1 VAFWFRMTM
10 ILPLNICAGKSSPLR
25 KWGKVALLWGRRLL
39 VCGGLVFVLL
49 LALCWTD
56 YPWRLYY
63 WLSIPEAHLQQEPD
77 WIVVLGGGGIPS
89 ESGLIRC
96 YHAAEAA
103 TRFPEARV
111 VVALP
116 GNPADPESQVR
127 RMADELILRGVAADR
142 IEFEPKGANTR
153 SQAVEWRRQF
163 EGPVDQIP
171 VLIVTSSAHMRRA
184 IRSFQ
189 HVGFTQAGSVATQDH
204 SVDGSLELSED
215 SIDAPLILP
224 DLEGSLFVRY
234 RFWDSMGYLTRSS
247 RELVALLYYR
257 VRGYI

>member
-1 VAFWFRMTM
+1 MTL
-10 ILPLNICAGKSSPLR
+10 ISPFDKSGRKMSPTK
-25 KWGKVALLWGRRLL
+25 KWGQATLRWARHLL
-39 VCGGLVFVLL
+39 VCGGLLFLFL

-63 WLSIPEAHLQQEPD
+63 WLSIPEAHLQEQPD

-96 YHAAEAA
+96 YYAAEAA
-103 TRFPEARV
+103 ERFPEARV

-116 GNPADPESQVR
+116 GNPADPESAVR
-127 RMADELILRGVAADR
+127 RMADELILRGVSANR
-142 IEFEPKGANTR
+142 IDFEPLGANTR

-163 EGPVDQIP
+163 EGAVDELP

-184 IRSFQ
+184 VRSFQ
-189 HVGFTQAGSVATQDH
+189 RVGFVGAGSVATLDR
-204 SVDGSLELSED
+204 SVDGSLELKED
-215 SIDAPLILP
+215 SMDAALLLP
-224 DLEGSLFVRY
+224 EVEGSLFVRY

-257 VRGYI
+257 LRGYI